1 MIQSDIVGLVYD
13 ERLLKHRS
21 KRKHPEKAVR
31 LKAVISS
38 LEDKLFLTHPKVDF
52 LQNINFMPSEAELE
66 LAHKSKYIHHIK
78 NLWPKTSHRTS
89 MTVLDSYFNEHS
101 E

>member
-1 MIQSDIVGLVYD
+1 MINSEKVGLVYD

-31 LKAVISS
+31 IKALISG
-38 LEDKLFLTHPKVDF
+38 LEEKLFLTHPKVDF
-52 LQNINFMPSEAELE
+52 LQNISFIPSESEL
-66 LAHKSKYIHHIK
+66 LLVHKEKYIKHIK

-89 MTVLDSYFNEHS
+89 MTVLDSYFN
-101 E
+101 

>member
-1 MIQSDIVGLVYD
+1 MINSELVGLVYD

-31 LKAVISS
+31 VKAVITS

-52 LQNINFMPSEAELE
+52 LQSISFIPSEAELQ
-66 LAHKSKYIHHIK
+66 LAHKEKYINHIK

-89 MTVLDSYFNEHS
+89 MTVLDSYFN
-101 E
+101 